1 MAETNEIGGLKTTVN
16 SGFTADEYGSSY
28 QNIERDLFIM
38 ERMAK
43 AVKKPEE
50 YFQERVDAFKQIA
63 EKARKE
69 FDASYKAYVK
79 KGLSKEEAKKRGES
93 YVNTIT
99 DALIKNFN
107 AEYPASINDLTWD
120 RLSRAAER
128 KSGLDF

>member
-1 MAETNEIGGLKTTVN
+1 MADLKTTEN
-16 SGFTADEYGSSY
+16 AGFLPEEYGSSF

-38 ERMAK
+38 KRMAK
-43 AVKKPEE
+43 AVKEPEV
-50 YFQERVDAFKQIA
+50 YFQERVDAFKEIA
-63 EKARKE
+63 DKARKE
-69 FDASYKAYVK
+69 FDSSYKAYVK